1 MGKRKASSGITP
13 QSIAAEKKLARMEN
27 TAPYAGRAITEND
40 YQVISKELS
49 SRILYPNPVCF
60 LTTEDEKGK
69 HNVMTISW
77 LTAANNAG
85 GLVCVINKARFSAN
99 ALMATKKFT
108 LSVATEQHKEALV
121 SIGKVSGRSVSKL
134 DTISGLKL
142 GKAWDGGS
150 NASASS
156 SKKGA
161 GGVFANFND
170 DSSDDEEKEVEEEG
184 KPKSD
189 ADSSNGTPGYPAPI
203 KGTAAQLCCHVL
215 TIGDA
220 ADPSHH
226 LVVAQV
232 MYARVANRY
241 FDGKLFVSRKL
252 EGEPAPPP
260 YLSFLGSQTF
270 GSMVPDA
277 SKVVL
282 KKGKED
288 VEEEEEDVEEK

>member
-13 QSIAAEKKLARMEN
+13 QSIAAEKKLARMES

-49 SRILYPNPVCF
+49 SRVLYPNPVCF

-85 GLVCVINKARFSAN
+85 GLVCVMNKARFSAN

-121 SIGKVSGRSVSKL
+121 KIGKVSGRSVSKL
-134 DTISGLKL
+134 DTLSGLKL

-150 NASASS
+150 DASASS

-170 DSSDDEEKEVEEEG
+170 DSSDDEEEG
-184 KPKSD
+184 SAAGDNSKSGGD
-189 ADSSNGTPGYPAPI
+189 GADQTPGYPAPI
-203 KGTAAQLCCHVL
+203 KGTAAQLCCRVL
-215 TIGDA
+215 SIGDA

-241 FDGKLFVSRKL
+241 FDGKIFASRKL

-282 KKGKED
+282 KKGEEM
-288 VEEEEEDVEEK
+288 EEEEEEEKHE